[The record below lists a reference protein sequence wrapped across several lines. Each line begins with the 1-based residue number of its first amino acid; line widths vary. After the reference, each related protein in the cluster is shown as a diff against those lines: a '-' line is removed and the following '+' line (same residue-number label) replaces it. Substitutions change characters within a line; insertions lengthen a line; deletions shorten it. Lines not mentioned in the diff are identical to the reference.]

1 MSLNKINFSR
11 DFVQMNNDINQIIQ
25 EEQYF
30 YAASRVLYN
39 NNQQILREIEEK
51 KKIKANKMV
60 YSKGKN

>member
-1 MSLNKINFSR
+1 MTLNKINFSR

-39 NNQQILREIEEK
+39 NN
-51 KKIKANKMV
+51 
-60 YSKGKN
+60 